1 MKKIAVIGGGISGL
15 AALHFLV
22 SRHEADIEPVLL
34 EKDDRLGGT
43 IGTDR
48 IDGYVSEWGPNG
60 FLDRVPLTLQLVEEL
75 GISDKLAPAESN
87 SGKRFIYAHGRL
99 NEVSP
104 SPVKFMTSPLL
115 SVMGRLRL
123 AMEPFVR
130 QKRDWEV
137 EESVFDFAA
146 RRIGPEAARTLIDPM
161 VSGIFG
167 GDARK
172 LSLASCF
179 PIMVQ
184 MEKEYGSLVRAL
196 VARMREAKRS
206 GGKKAGPAGPAG
218 HLTSFAGGLQTLI
231 DTLGTRYAAQIRLG
245 HEVTRIIRADD
256 GYEVEC
262 ANGFAERFD
271 AVICS
276 SPAYAAA
283 ETVVDMDAELARILK
298 RIPYASIA
306 VICLGYKR
314 DQVGHD
320 LDGFGFI
327 IPRFEKKRIL
337 GTIWSSSIFTDQA
350 PSGAVQMRTM
360 VGGATDPQAVGLP
373 DEQLFDIVTAD
384 LRPMLDITGTPS
396 YVRIYKYERGIPQ
409 FVLGHPSRLAALD
422 DCLSRLPGLF
432 FTGNAYDG
440 VGLNDC
446 VVRSE
451 KAVTAVADQLSR

>member
-1 MKKIAVIGGGISGL
+1 MKKVAIIGGGISGL

-22 SRHEADIEPVLL
+22 SRHPSDVEVVLL
-34 EKDDRLGGT
+34 EKENRLGGT

-60 FLDRVPLTLQLVEEL
+60 FLDRVPLTLQFVEEL
-75 GISDKLAPAESN
+75 GISHLLAPAESR

-99 NEVSP
+99 NEISP

-115 SVMGRLRL
+115 SVAGRLRL
-123 AMEPFVR
+123 AMEPFIR

-167 GDARK
+167 GDARQ
-172 LSLASCF
+172 LSLSSCF

-184 MEKEYGSLVRAL
+184 MEKEHGSLVKAL
-196 VARMREAKRS
+196 VARMRQAKRA
-206 GGKKAGPAGPAG
+206 GKNGAGPAGPAG
-218 HLTSFAGGLQTLI
+218 HLTSFKGGLQTLI
-231 DTLGTRYAAQIRLG
+231 DTLKTRYSPHIRLG
-245 HEVTRIIRADD
+245 HDVTRITHSGGRYTIEGSHGSADQ
-256 GYEVEC
+256 Y
-262 ANGFAERFD
+262 D

-283 ETVVDMDAELARILK
+283 TAISEMDAELSHLLTQ
-298 RIPYASIA
+298 IPYASIA

-327 IPRFEKKRIL
+327 IPRFEQKRIL
-337 GTIWSSSIFTDQA
+337 GTIWSSSIFPDQA
-350 PSGAVQMRTM
+350 PAGTVQMRTM
-360 VGGATDPQAVGLP
+360 VGGATDPQAAAMSDDRLLGL
-373 DEQLFDIVTAD
+373 VTGE
-384 LRPMLDITGTPS
+384 LRPMLDIAGTPS
-396 YVRIYKYERGIPQ
+396 YVRIYKYDRGIPQ
-409 FVLGHPSRLAALD
+409 FILGHPARLAALD
-422 DCLSRLPGLF
+422 ARLARFPGLY

-446 VVRSE
+446 VVRSD
-451 KAVTAVADQLSR
+451 KAVKTIITHLSR

>member
-1 MKKIAVIGGGISGL
+1 MKRVAVIGGGISGL

-22 SRHEADIEPVLL
+22 SRHGADIEPVLL
-34 EKDDRLGGT
+34 EKENRLGGT

-60 FLDRVPLTLQLVEEL
+60 FLDRVPLTLQMVEEL
-75 GISDKLAPAESN
+75 GIGDTLAPAESR

-99 NEVSP
+99 NEISP

-115 SVMGRLRL
+115 SVLGRLRL
-123 AMEPFVR
+123 AMEPLIR

-167 GDARK
+167 GDARR

-196 VARMREAKRS
+196 VARMRQAKRA

-231 DTLGTRYAAQIRLG
+231 DTLGTRYAARIRLG
-245 HEVTRIIRADD
+245 HDVTGIVRADG
-256 GYEVEC
+256 GYAVEC

-283 ETVVDMDAELARILK
+283 AAVAGLDPGVSHILK
-298 RIPYASIA
+298 QIPYTSIA
-306 VICLGYKR
+306 VVCLGYKR
-314 DQVGHD
+314 EQVGHD

-327 IPRFEKKRIL
+327 IPRFEKKRTL
-337 GTIWSSSIFTDQA
+337 GTIWSSSIFPGQA
-350 PSGAVQMRTM
+350 PAGAVQMRTM
-360 VGGATDPQAVGLP
+360 VGGATDPEAAGLP
-373 DEQLFDIVTAD
+373 DEQLLDVVDGD
-384 LRPMLDITGTPS
+384 LRPMLDITGTPP
-396 YVRIYKYERGIPQ
+396 YVRIYRYERGIPQ
-409 FVLGHPSRLAALD
+409 FVLGHPARLAALD
-422 DCLSRLPGLF
+422 ERLSRLPGLL

-446 VVRSE
+446 VVRSD
-451 KAVTAVADQLSR
+451 KAVAAIMAHLSR